1 MAFDIGRRQFVSAL
15 AGVAATWPLAAR
27 ASVMRRIGVLS
38 GTSVDDAQ
46 GQADVAAFLQELQQL
61 GWTEGRN
68 VHIETRWAGG
78 NLANLRKYA
87 AELIALAVKDCITA
101 RSPSAGMDGQFGR
114 SSPRLGRSIARLNPW
129 PARSLGS
136 GTSLLLWLCDFA
148 TSAPFLAPLMATSA
162 PLLAPLMATNSPLV
176 TALHAQRPAGRR
188 WGSSR
193 RRGRSLGLSIGP
205 R

>member
-1 MAFDIGRRQFVSAL
+1 MAFDIGRRQFVSAP

-61 GWTEGRN
+61 GSTEGRN

-87 AELIALAVKDCITA
+87 AELIALAVKDCIK
-101 RSPSAGMDGQFGR
+101 S
-114 SSPRLGRSIARLNPW
+114 
-129 PARSLGS
+129 PARAIYCQAQPMACSLARVGDVS
-136 GTSLLLWLCDFA
+136 T
-148 TSAPFLAPLMATSA
+148 T
-162 PLLAPLMATNSPLV
+162 LV
-176 TALHAQRPAGRR
+176 A
-188 WGSSR
+188 
-193 RRGRSLGLSIGP
+193 
-205 R
+205 